1 MVDDDDDDNDD
12 DDDSNDDGGDDN
24 HSHALSFLATL
35 RYLMFT
41 LGVFLKLS
49 VTSLDPCLFWSPH
62 TANWII
68 LFPEGVP
75 METSESIP
83 IYCYIF
89 TYITKKFNQMYIN
102 ILYHTWNL
110 DKETRG
116 TWVSKGF
123 SVPFYLI

>member
-35 RYLMFT
+35 GYLMFT
-41 LGVFLKLS
+41 LGVFLKLY

-89 TYITKKFNQMYIN
+89 TYIYQKIQPNVYKYT
-102 ILYHTWNL
+102 
-110 DKETRG
+110 
-116 TWVSKGF
+116 
-123 SVPFYLI
+123 VPYMEPR

>member
-12 DDDSNDDGGDDN
+12 DDDSNDDGGGDN
-24 HSHALSFLATL
+24 HSQALSFLATL
-35 RYLMFT
+35 GYLMFT

-49 VTSLDPCLFWSPH
+49 VRSLDPCLFWSPH

-83 IYCYIF
+83 IGSMGLVYI
-89 TYITKKFNQMYIN
+89 
-102 ILYHTWNL
+102 
-110 DKETRG
+110 
-116 TWVSKGF
+116 
-123 SVPFYLI
+123 YLHLP